1 MRSRTGRDA
10 RQVDGVTLS
19 GDTLVF
25 LKTNFRKV
33 FFLVSETAKELSVL
47 DALKYFKA
55 KKEEQPVERI
65 EQHHKH
71 INMALQKFRAMQDEE
86 LRNQENAQDAQ
97 KSLGAQVTIAV
108 SLLNLFIREIDDPD
122 IRIKVSQ
129 LKALAERGVITY
141 IPKRLQRIQ
150 KDLTR
155 SGKNKLSPTDALDEI
170 IDMATK
176 YSHYFVAQ

>member
-1 MRSRTGRDA
+1 MPEITA
-10 RQVDGVTLS
+10 YFHT
-19 GDTLVF
+19 VF
-25 LKTNFRKV
+25 LGFYGNTIGYGVISVNFDYSFVKP
-33 FFLVSETAKELSVL
+33 A
-47 DALKYFKA
+47 
-55 KKEEQPVERI
+55 P
-65 EQHHKH
+65 
-71 INMALQKFRAMQDEE
+71 EE

-97 KSLGAQVTIAV
+97 KSLGAQVITAV

-170 IDMATK
+170 IDMAKK
-176 YSHYFVAQ
+176 YSPYFVAQETLMNEQETNAEIILSESFN